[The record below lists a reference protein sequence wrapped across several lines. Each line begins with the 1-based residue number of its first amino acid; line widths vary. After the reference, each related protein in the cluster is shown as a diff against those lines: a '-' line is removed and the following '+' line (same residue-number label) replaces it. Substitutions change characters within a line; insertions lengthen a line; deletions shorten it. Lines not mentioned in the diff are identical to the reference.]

1 MPQQNMLPA
10 PLCRPT
16 LLAIVRLQQTAKPR
30 PIPHIPD
37 STLLVIGLVLFVL
50 GWFLRS
56 WASRHSMTDQVTDT
70 AWEAVKKRDAG
81 VIGRE
86 IKGKITE
93 INQASSTL
101 GKASKVAGYGV
112 RHAMAQVA
120 GLAGI
125 AVLLI
130 GLALAALGLF
140 WR

>member
-1 MPQQNMLPA
+1 MPHIPN
-10 PLCRPT
+10 PT
-16 LLAIVRLQQTAKPR
+16 LLG
-30 PIPHIPD
+30 
-37 STLLVIGLVLFVL
+37 IGLVLFVL
-50 GWFLRS
+50 GWMLRS
-56 WASRHSMTDQVTDT
+56 WASRHSLTDQVTDT
-70 AWEAVKKRDAG
+70 AWEAVKKRDAR

-86 IKGKITE
+86 IQGRIAE

-125 AVLLI
+125 AGILI
-130 GLALAALGLF
+130 GLVLAGLGLF

>member
-1 MPQQNMLPA
+1 MLPA
-10 PLCRPT
+10 PLCRPF
-16 LLAIVRLQQTAKPR
+16 LLAIVRPKQRGKPR
-30 PIPHIPD
+30 PMPHIPNP
-37 STLLVIGLVLFVL
+37 TLLVIGLVLFVL
-50 GWFLRS
+50 GWMLRS
-56 WASRHSMTDQVTDT
+56 WASRHSLTDQVTDT

-125 AVLLI
+125 AGILI
-130 GLALAALGLF
+130 GLVLAGLGLF